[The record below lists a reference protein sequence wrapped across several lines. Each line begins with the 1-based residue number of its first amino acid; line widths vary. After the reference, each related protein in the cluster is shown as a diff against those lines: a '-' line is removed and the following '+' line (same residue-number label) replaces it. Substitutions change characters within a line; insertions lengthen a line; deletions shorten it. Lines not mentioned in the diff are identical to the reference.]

1 MSVNDYKETMH
12 QAAFSGRMCLA
23 DAYRKC
29 RSFRKLVASV
39 GTLMGSMGKLQAAW
53 PPPHWLDGRK

>member
-23 DAYRKC
+23 NAYRKC

-39 GTLMGSMGKLQAAW
+39 GTLMQRMGQLRTTW
-53 PPPHWLDGRK
+53 PPLHWLDGCG